1 MKRLAYI
8 LPLLAVACFLHVS
21 CTTTP
26 SHTPVAQTQYDSIFN
41 YCLEKMH
48 GAYYNNAGLPNQVVA
63 LDFYSEG
70 LELTQKYGI
79 IGTGTNLFFSD
90 VFLSPKDSVLQDGE
104 YASGILGEERTFLP
118 GEYFEGN
125 FTGAYLL
132 LIADDKLQKYDL
144 IREGTLSVSQAGSQT
159 TISFSGTLFNGRPY
173 HATYTGKLDCKDFR
187 KQ

>member
-1 MKRLAYI
+1 MKHLTHI
-8 LPLLAVACFLHVS
+8 LPLIVLACLMHVS
-21 CTTTP
+21 CTKP
-26 SHTPVAQTQYDSIFN
+26 SHIPVAQTQYDSIFN

-48 GAYYNNAGLPNQVVA
+48 GAYYKPSGLPNQVVA
-63 LDFYSEG
+63 LDLYSEG

-90 VFLSPKDSVLQDGE
+90 VFLSPLDSVLTDGDYE
-104 YASGILGEERTFLP
+104 AGNLGEEHTFLP

-132 LIADDKLQKYDL
+132 LIADDKLQQYDL
-144 IREGTLSVSQAGSQT
+144 IREGTLHVSHVGEQT

-173 HATYTGKLDCKDFR
+173 QASYTGKLDCKDFR
-187 KQ
+187 N